1 VGSTQRSLLEGFT
14 AVEFPTLEDVA
25 SLPRGPGGFV
35 YVISWTR
42 AGNPEVPFYV
52 GQTRRLSDRM
62 WDYCEASFTAC
73 TDFRVGK
80 AIQYLGERGCRII
93 LRYKA
98 TENRHEE
105 EYKLVRELLVI
116 GTRLLNQVPA
126 YDYRNANTC
135 EAEECRFIRRF
146 SDLLIGPQGA
156 DTAATPP
163 PQI

>member
-1 VGSTQRSLLEGFT
+1 MGSTQRSLLEGFT

-126 YDYRNANTC
+126 YDYRIS
-135 EAEECRFIRRF
+135 IRVRPRNVVLYGG
-146 SDLLIGPQGA
+146 SPIC
-156 DTAATPP
+156 
-163 PQI
+163 